1 MKHIQV
7 IYILLLAV
15 DSLQA
20 GALLHCICG
29 TSDEETTVTRIKIE
43 PAEPL
48 KTECHSI
55 PKSTPIE
62 IPQADSSRYLVMPKP
77 MRPHSS
83 TTSSDTS
90 LQSGTNGS
98 YASTRRSHL
107 ATPAPT
113 PLSPTLIRDCCA
125 HLDLLT
131 SSPSTP
137 ITPITPL
144 SVGSPSSPESPISP
158 VMKKPSTPIF
168 EEGRI
173 ITYPE
178 HILEEQR
185 KARYQH
191 ATAFAKAFIKQ
202 LPRIREQYV
211 RTKSRNIYDEFSYEL
226 EYEIP
231 KDDFDKKE
239 YLAIT
244 PDRLRTLQTLI
255 PERPPLTEYQAEA
268 IMHAISAKMGLERS
282 LKQFM
287 LTQATES
294 AEKAFMN
301 TEKGATTDLT
311 QASAIIKTDPTFK
324 PFHIPRDIDPQI
336 VALAHIRSIKRHSY

>member
-7 IYILLLAV
+7 IYILFLAV
-15 DSLQA
+15 SSLQA

-29 TSDEETTVTRIKIE
+29 TSDEETTVTRINIE

-48 KTECHSI
+48 KIAYH
-55 PKSTPIE
+55 STPID
-62 IPQADSSRYLVMPKP
+62 IPQAHQSTDHLIMPKP

-90 LQSGTNGS
+90 TDRS

-113 PLSPTLIRDCCA
+113 PLSPTLIPDSCA

-158 VMKKPSTPIF
+158 VMKKPITPLF
-168 EEGRI
+168 EKGRI

-178 HILEEQR
+178 HIQKEQR
-185 KARYQH
+185 KALYQH

-202 LPRIREQYV
+202 LPRIRKEYEH
-211 RTKSRNIYDEFSYEL
+211 TKSRNKYDEFSYEL

-231 KDDFDKKE
+231 KDGYGEKK

-244 PDRLRTLQTLI
+244 PDRLRILQTLI
-255 PERPPLTEYQAEA
+255 PERLPLTESQAEA
-268 IMHAISAKMGLERS
+268 IMHVISAKLGLKKN

-287 LTQATES
+287 LTQAKT
-294 AEKAFMN
+294 
-301 TEKGATTDLT
+301 TEKETFTRTQEDEITDLT
-311 QASAIIKTDPTFK
+311 QASAIMKIDPTFK
-324 PFHIPRDIDPQI
+324 PFHIPRDIDPQV
-336 VALAHIRSIKRHSY
+336 VALAHIRSIRRYSY